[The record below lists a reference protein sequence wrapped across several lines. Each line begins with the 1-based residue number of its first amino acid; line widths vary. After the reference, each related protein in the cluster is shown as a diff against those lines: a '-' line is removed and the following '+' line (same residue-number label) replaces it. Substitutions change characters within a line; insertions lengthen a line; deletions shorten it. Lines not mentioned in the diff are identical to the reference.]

1 MRSNRFIC
9 LFFLIALWLPAT
21 KSTKY
26 IGKIKQKKKNKQ
38 TTKTKQKTGIFNQ
51 GEGLGSPHTGCGPAK
66 SPINM
71 LLLKHVLAAVTFW
84 LLTMVKTEITIVR

>member
-9 LFFLIALWLPAT
+9 FFFLIALWLPAT

-26 IGKIKQKKKNKQ
+26 IGKRNQNKNTNNKNK
-38 TTKTKQKTGIFNQ
+38 TKKQKTGIFNQ
-51 GEGLGSPHTGCGPAK
+51 GEGLGSPHTGYGPAK

-71 LLLKHVLAAVTFW
+71 FLCIACIGCGHILA
-84 LLTMVKTEITIVR
+84 EITIVR